1 MQKLTKLEDFPVE
14 VTPHRTLNFSRGVI
28 SDLDL
33 FDCSENE
40 LIRELHSQK
49 VCAAHRI
56 KIKHGRYE
64 VCLPWSDDKSPLPN
78 NLDLARKRLDYTTS
92 KLIAMNM
99 YEKYENILLNWLD
112 EDIIEE
118 VPTNETNSYGNY
130 LPHRAV
136 IKLSSSTTPIR
147 PVFDASARLANYPSL
162 NQCLEC
168 GPNLIELIP
177 NILLRFREG
186 QLGVIADIRKAFL
199 QISIRKED
207 RDFLRFLWWENREE
221 KKLRVFRHTRV
232 VFGVKCS
239 PFLLASVI
247 EYHIQKCEGFE
258 KSLKKRPLESFY
270 IDNVVTSVDSKD
282 QLDRFID
289 NSKTLIAKGGFD
301 LREWEWSGDCETNS
315 KEETQVLGLI
325 WNKKL
330 DTLKINMKLLDGI
343 NVEKVTKRSMLSTV
357 HKVFDL
363 FGFTAPVMLCPKIML
378 QKAWTLGTS
387 WDEEITGELRKE
399 FLQWF
404 QELKHLSDI
413 QIPRCV
419 QASSKDISNCT
430 IHTFVDGSKDAYAAV
445 TFLRIENN
453 GRIELFLLAAKSR
466 VAPLRGTTIPR
477 MELLAAVIG
486 ARLANSVVEALGWK
500 NVTIYYWSDSITVL
514 AWILREENWSVF
526 VRNRVQE
533 IRKLSNPTSWRH
545 IPGDKNPADLPS
557 RVCKAKHLVSLRWW
571 KGPQWMKNAF
581 EFQNIMGSTNHDWNE
596 EEIRKEKSKTTFILS
611 NNEACGVANW
621 YYRYFSNYDRIV
633 RLVAWI
639 LRFKNNC
646 KNITEKRHE
655 EEKRLKTLQVFKDD
669 LGIIRLK
676 TKIIY
681 RKDSEDFL
689 KPIVLPPKH
698 EVVKRLIY
706 NAHVKNCHAG
716 VQILLNA
723 LREKYWILNGRKAVK
738 HVVASCITCKRYSS
752 KNIEVISPTPLPEN
766 RVKDAAVFQITGVDM
781 AGPLFL
787 KDKKSWVLI
796 FTCAVYRAVH
806 FELVTAASTDVFLMA
821 FRRFVSR
828 RGR

>member
-1 MQKLTKLEDFPVE
+1 MGKVPQEKSSEENLAITVLSLFVNEAEITNLWKLDSIGINDPVE
-14 VTPHRTLNFSRGVI
+14 KKSKNEIDLRTKEHFLETVI
-28 SDLDL
+28 INKD
-33 FDCSENE
+33 
-40 LIRELHSQK
+40 
-49 VCAAHRI
+49 
-56 KIKHGRYE
+56 GRYE
-64 VCLPWSDDKSPLPN
+64 VCLPWSDDKSPLPD
-78 NLDLARKRLDYTTS
+78 NLDLAWKRLDYTIS

-118 VPTNETNSYGNY
+118 VPTNEMNSYGNY

-147 PVFDASARLANYPSL
+147 PVFDASARLVNYPSL

-199 QISIRKED
+199 QIS
-207 RDFLRFLWWENREE
+207 
-221 KKLRVFRHTRV
+221 V
-232 VFGVKCS
+232 
-239 PFLLASVI
+239 PSVI
-247 EYHIQKCEGFE
+247 EYHIQKCEVFE
-258 KSLKKRPLESFY
+258 KSLKKRLLESFY

-289 NSKTLIAKGGFD
+289 NSKTLMAKGGFD
-301 LREWEWSGDCETNS
+301 LREWDWSGDCETNS

-330 DTLKINMKLLDGI
+330 DTLKINMKWLDDI

-357 HKVFDL
+357 HKVFDP
-363 FGFTAPVMLCPKIML
+363 FGFTVPVMLCPKIML
-378 QKAWTLGTS
+378 QKAWKLGTT

-430 IHTFVDGSKDAYAAV
+430 IHTFVDGSKDAYAAI

-500 NVTIYYWSDSITVL
+500 NVTIYYWSDSTTVL

-557 RVCKAKHLVSLRWW
+557 RGCKAKHLVSLRWW
-571 KGPQWMKNAF
+571 EGPQWIKNAF
-581 EFQNIMGSTNHDWNE
+581 EFQNIMGSSNHDWNE
-596 EEIRKEKSKTTFILS
+596 EEIRKEMSKTTYILS
-611 NNEACGVANW
+611 NNEACGVSNW
-621 YYRYFSNYDRIV
+621 YYRYFPNYDRIV

-646 KNITEKRHE
+646 KNITEK
-655 EEKRLKTLQVFKDD
+655 
-669 LGIIRLK
+669 
-676 TKIIY
+676 
-681 RKDSEDFL
+681 
-689 KPIVLPPKH
+689 KH
-698 EVVKRLIY
+698 
-706 NAHVKNCHAG
+706 
-716 VQILLNA
+716 A
-723 LREKYWILNGRKAVK
+723 LFDN
-738 HVVASCITCKRYSS
+738 
-752 KNIEVISPTPLPEN
+752 
-766 RVKDAAVFQITGVDM
+766 
-781 AGPLFL
+781 
-787 KDKKSWVLI
+787 
-796 FTCAVYRAVH
+796 
-806 FELVTAASTDVFLMA
+806 
-821 FRRFVSR
+821 
-828 RGR
+828 

>member
-1 MQKLTKLEDFPVE
+1 MGKMLTGKRKVLSSGLVAVETFLGWTLMGKVPQEESSEENLTITVLSLFVNEAEITNLWKLDSIGINDPVE
-14 VTPHRTLNFSRGVI
+14 KKSKNEIDLRTKEHFLETVTINK
-28 SDLDL
+28 D
-33 FDCSENE
+33 
-40 LIRELHSQK
+40 
-49 VCAAHRI
+49 
-56 KIKHGRYE
+56 GRYE
-64 VCLPWSDDKSPLPN
+64 VCLPWSDDKSPLPD

-92 KLIAMNM
+92 KLIAINM
-99 YEKYENILLNWLD
+99 YDKYENILLNWLD

-118 VPTNETNSYGNY
+118 VPTNEMNSYGNY
-130 LPHRAV
+130 LLHRAM

-168 GPNLIELIP
+168 GPNLIELIT

-186 QLGVIADIRKAFL
+186 QLVVIADIMKAFL
-199 QISIRKED
+199 LISIRKED

-221 KKLRVFRHTRV
+221 KKLSVFRHTRV

-258 KSLKKRPLESFY
+258 KSLKKKLLESFY

-289 NSKTLIAKGGFD
+289 NSKTLMAKGGFD
-301 LREWEWSGDCETNS
+301 LREWEWSGVCETNS

-330 DTLKINMKLLDGI
+330 DTLKINMKWLDDI

-357 HKVFDL
+357 HKVFDP

-378 QKAWTLGTS
+378 QKAWKLGTS

-445 TFLRIENN
+445 TYLRIENN
-453 GRIELFLLAAKSR
+453 GRIALFLLAAKSR

-477 MELLAAVIG
+477 MELFAAVIG
-486 ARLANSVVEALGWK
+486 ARLANLVVEALGWK
-500 NVTIYYWSDSITVL
+500 NVTIYYWSDSTTVL

-533 IRKLSNPTSWRH
+533 IRELSNPT
-545 IPGDKNPADLPS
+545 
-557 RVCKAKHLVSLRWW
+557 
-571 KGPQWMKNAF
+571 
-581 EFQNIMGSTNHDWNE
+581 
-596 EEIRKEKSKTTFILS
+596 
-611 NNEACGVANW
+611 
-621 YYRYFSNYDRIV
+621 
-633 RLVAWI
+633 
-639 LRFKNNC
+639 
-646 KNITEKRHE
+646 
-655 EEKRLKTLQVFKDD
+655 
-669 LGIIRLK
+669 
-676 TKIIY
+676 
-681 RKDSEDFL
+681 
-689 KPIVLPPKH
+689 
-698 EVVKRLIY
+698 
-706 NAHVKNCHAG
+706 
-716 VQILLNA
+716 
-723 LREKYWILNGRKAVK
+723 
-738 HVVASCITCKRYSS
+738 
-752 KNIEVISPTPLPEN
+752 
-766 RVKDAAVFQITGVDM
+766 
-781 AGPLFL
+781 
-787 KDKKSWVLI
+787 
-796 FTCAVYRAVH
+796 
-806 FELVTAASTDVFLMA
+806 
-821 FRRFVSR
+821 
-828 RGR
+828 

>member
-1 MQKLTKLEDFPVE
+1 MSVQASTSLV
-14 VTPHRTLNFSRGVI
+14 N
-28 SDLDL
+28 
-33 FDCSENE
+33 
-40 LIRELHSQK
+40 
-49 VCAAHRI
+49 
-56 KIKHGRYE
+56 
-64 VCLPWSDDKSPLPN
+64 W
-78 NLDLARKRLDYTTS
+78 RKRHHL
-92 KLIAMNM
+92 KRLA
-99 YEKYENILLNWLD
+99 EKCSDVEGVKNGTLANRYCLGRRPDHTKSCNLVTLVAKY

-118 VPTNETNSYGNY
+118 VPTNEMNSYGNY

-147 PVFDASARLANYPSL
+147 QVLDASARLANYPSL
-162 NQCLEC
+162 NQCLEF

-258 KSLKKRPLESFY
+258 KSLKKRLLESFY

-289 NSKTLIAKGGFD
+289 NSKTLMAKGGFD

-330 DTLKINMKLLDGI
+330 DTLKINMKWLDGI
-343 NVEKVTKRSMLSTV
+343 NVEKVTKRSMFSTV
-357 HKVFDL
+357 HKVFDP

-387 WDEEITGELRKE
+387 WDEEVTGELRKE

-486 ARLANSVVEALGWK
+486 ARLANSVVEAFGWE
-500 NVTIYYWSDSITVL
+500 NVTIYYWSDSTTVL

-557 RVCKAKHLVSLRWW
+557 RGCKAKHLVSLRWW
-571 KGPQWMKNAF
+571 EGQQWMKNAF

-639 LRFKNNC
+639 LRFMNNC
-646 KNITEKRHE
+646 KNITEK
-655 EEKRLKTLQVFKDD
+655 
-669 LGIIRLK
+669 
-676 TKIIY
+676 
-681 RKDSEDFL
+681 
-689 KPIVLPPKH
+689 KH
-698 EVVKRLIY
+698 
-706 NAHVKNCHAG
+706 
-716 VQILLNA
+716 
-723 LREKYWILNGRKAVK
+723 
-738 HVVASCITCKRYSS
+738 
-752 KNIEVISPTPLPEN
+752 EN
-766 RVKDAAVFQITGVDM
+766 RVKDAAVFQVTGVDM

-821 FRRFVSR
+821 FRRFVSS
-828 RGR
+828 RGRCTTIYCDNGSNFVGAANYLKQLDWNRIQKY

>member
-1 MQKLTKLEDFPVE
+1 M
-14 VTPHRTLNFSRGVI
+14 
-28 SDLDL
+28 
-33 FDCSENE
+33 
-40 LIRELHSQK
+40 
-49 VCAAHRI
+49 
-56 KIKHGRYE
+56 
-64 VCLPWSDDKSPLPN
+64 
-78 NLDLARKRLDYTTS
+78 
-92 KLIAMNM
+92 
-99 YEKYENILLNWLD
+99 
-112 EDIIEE
+112 
-118 VPTNETNSYGNY
+118 NSYGNY

-258 KSLKKRPLESFY
+258 KSLKKRLLESFY

-289 NSKTLIAKGGFD
+289 NSKTLMAKGGFD

-330 DTLKINMKLLDGI
+330 DTLKINMKWLDGI

-357 HKVFDL
+357 HKVFDP

-387 WDEEITGELRKE
+387 WDEEVTGELRKE

-500 NVTIYYWSDSITVL
+500 NVTIYYWSDSTTVL

-533 IRKLSNPTSWRH
+533 IRKLSNPKSWRH

-557 RVCKAKHLVSLRWW
+557 RGCKAKHLVSLRWW
-571 KGPQWMKNAF
+571 EGPQWMKNAF

-621 YYRYFSNYDRIV
+621 YHRNHTR
-633 RLVAWI
+633 
-639 LRFKNNC
+639 
-646 KNITEKRHE
+646 
-655 EEKRLKTLQVFKDD
+655 
-669 LGIIRLK
+669 
-676 TKIIY
+676 
-681 RKDSEDFL
+681 
-689 KPIVLPPKH
+689 
-698 EVVKRLIY
+698 
-706 NAHVKNCHAG
+706 
-716 VQILLNA
+716 
-723 LREKYWILNGRKAVK
+723 
-738 HVVASCITCKRYSS
+738 
-752 KNIEVISPTPLPEN
+752 
-766 RVKDAAVFQITGVDM
+766 
-781 AGPLFL
+781 
-787 KDKKSWVLI
+787 
-796 FTCAVYRAVH
+796 
-806 FELVTAASTDVFLMA
+806 
-821 FRRFVSR
+821 
-828 RGR
+828 

>member
-1 MQKLTKLEDFPVE
+1 MGKMLTGK
-14 VTPHRTLNFSRGVI
+14 R
-28 SDLDL
+28 
-33 FDCSENE
+33 
-40 LIRELHSQK
+40 K
-49 VCAAHRI
+49 V
-56 KIKHGRYE
+56 
-64 VCLPWSDDKSPLPN
+64 
-78 NLDLARKRLDYTTS
+78 
-92 KLIAMNM
+92 
-99 YEKYENILLNWLD
+99 
-112 EDIIEE
+112 
-118 VPTNETNSYGNY
+118 
-130 LPHRAV
+130 
-136 IKLSSSTTPIR
+136 LSSGL
-147 PVFDASARLANYPSL
+147 VAV
-162 NQCLEC
+162 EM
-168 GPNLIELIP
+168 
-177 NILLRFREG
+177 LLG
-186 QLGVIADIRKAFL
+186 WTLM
-199 QISIRKED
+199 S
-207 RDFLRFLWWENREE
+207 
-221 KKLRVFRHTRV
+221 
-232 VFGVKCS
+232 
-239 PFLLASVI
+239 SVI
-247 EYHIQKCEGFE
+247 EYHIQKCERFE
-258 KSLKKRPLESFY
+258 KSLKKRLLESFY

-289 NSKTLIAKGGFD
+289 NSKTLMAKGGFD

-330 DTLKINMKLLDGI
+330 DTLKINMKWLDDI
-343 NVEKVTKRSMLSTV
+343 NVEKLTKRSMLSTV
-357 HKVFDL
+357 HKVFDP

-378 QKAWTLGTS
+378 QKAWKLGTS

-430 IHTFVDGSKDAYAAV
+430 FHTFVDGSKDAYAAV

-453 GRIELFLLAAKSR
+453 GRIELFLLAAKFR

-500 NVTIYYWSDSITVL
+500 NVTIYYWSDSTTVL
-514 AWILREENWSVF
+514 AWILREENWPVF

-557 RVCKAKHLVSLRWW
+557 RGCKAKHLVSLRWW
-571 KGPQWMKNAF
+571 EGPQWMKNAF
-581 EFQNIMGSTNHDWNE
+581 QFQNIMGSSNHDWNE
-596 EEIRKEKSKTTFILS
+596 EEIRKEKSKTTYILS

-646 KNITEKRHE
+646 KNITEKKH

-669 LGIIRLK
+669 IGIIRLK

-689 KPIVLPPKH
+689 KPIVLPPEH

-706 NAHVKNCHAG
+706 NAHVKNCDAG

-723 LREKYWILNGRKAVK
+723 LREKYWILNGRKA
-738 HVVASCITCKRYSS
+738 
-752 KNIEVISPTPLPEN
+752 
-766 RVKDAAVFQITGVDM
+766 ITGVYM

-787 KDKKSWVLI
+787 KEDKKSWVLI

-828 RGR
+828 RGRCTTIYCDNGSNFVGAANYLKQLDWNRIQKYGAIY

>member
-1 MQKLTKLEDFPVE
+1 
-14 VTPHRTLNFSRGVI
+14 
-28 SDLDL
+28 
-33 FDCSENE
+33 
-40 LIRELHSQK
+40 
-49 VCAAHRI
+49 
-56 KIKHGRYE
+56 
-64 VCLPWSDDKSPLPN
+64 
-78 NLDLARKRLDYTTS
+78 
-92 KLIAMNM
+92 
-99 YEKYENILLNWLD
+99 
-112 EDIIEE
+112 
-118 VPTNETNSYGNY
+118 
-130 LPHRAV
+130 
-136 IKLSSSTTPIR
+136 
-147 PVFDASARLANYPSL
+147 
-162 NQCLEC
+162 
-168 GPNLIELIP
+168 
-177 NILLRFREG
+177 
-186 QLGVIADIRKAFL
+186 
-199 QISIRKED
+199 
-207 RDFLRFLWWENREE
+207 
-221 KKLRVFRHTRV
+221 
-232 VFGVKCS
+232 
-239 PFLLASVI
+239 
-247 EYHIQKCEGFE
+247 
-258 KSLKKRPLESFY
+258 
-270 IDNVVTSVDSKD
+270 
-282 QLDRFID
+282 
-289 NSKTLIAKGGFD
+289 
-301 LREWEWSGDCETNS
+301 
-315 KEETQVLGLI
+315 
-325 WNKKL
+325 
-330 DTLKINMKLLDGI
+330 MKWLDGI

-357 HKVFDL
+357 HKVFDP

-387 WDEEITGELRKE
+387 WDEEVTGELRKE

-500 NVTIYYWSDSITVL
+500 NVTIYYWSDSTTVL

-557 RVCKAKHLVSLRWW
+557 RGCKAKHLVSLRWW
-571 KGPQWMKNAF
+571 EGPQWMKNAF

-639 LRFKNNC
+639 LRFMNNC
-646 KNITEKRHE
+646 KNITEKKHGE
-655 EEKRLKTLQVFKDD
+655 LTATEFQEA
-669 LGIIRLK
+669 
-676 TKIIY
+676 
-681 RKDSEDFL
+681 EM
-689 KPIVLPPKH
+689 KH

-738 HVVASCITCKRYSS
+738 HVVANCITCKRYSS
-752 KNIEVISPTPLPEN
+752 KNIEVISPHPLPEN

-821 FRRFVSR
+821 FRGFVSR
-828 RGR
+828 REDAQQYTAIMAPILLEQPTI